1 MNYKELWE
9 GLKELDGHRK
19 LKSFT
24 DYPEKEYK
32 TIKECME
39 SIERLEKL
47 NRLKAIVKHHKE
59 WRGDCG

>member
-1 MNYKELWE
+1 MDYKELWE

-19 LKSFT
+19 LESFT
-24 DYPEKEYK
+24 AYPEKEYK
-32 TIKECME
+32 TILECMN

-47 NRLKAIVKHHKE
+47 NRLKAIVKHHRV